1 MACGRQIDLR
11 QQEEKQMAPLTA
23 PTITI
28 RPAYADDAQALTRL
42 AVLDSAEVP
51 AEPLLLAEADGE
63 LRAALSLADGSV
75 IADPFAHTA
84 QLVALLRKHAATVDS
99 GLPRRRRVAQVA
111 AAIRAL
117 GEGPG
122 RRAAGLA

>member
-1 MACGRQIDLR
+1 MALARHIEVR
-11 QQEEKQMAPLTA
+11 PQEDTEMAPLTA

-42 AVLDSAEVP
+42 AVLDSAALP

-63 LRAALSLADGSV
+63 LRAALSMADGSV
-75 IADPFAHTA
+75 IADPFAPTA
-84 QLVALLRKHAATVDS
+84 HVVALLRKQAAGVDPS
-99 GLPRRRRVAQVA
+99 LTRRRGLAQVA
-111 AAIRAL
+111 AAIRLL
-117 GEGPG
+117 GEGPR